1 MLILRVAPTLRA
13 RSLSVRSHIE
23 TCEHK
28 AAECEQ
34 FARRVRDPA
43 ARRIFQRAA
52 DRWRRMV
59 DDSDDRLSRLIPL
72 LAPLPATD
80 NER

>member
-1 MLILRVAPTLRA
+1 MLILRVAATQAA
-13 RSLSVRSHIE
+13 RSLRVRSHIE
-23 TCEHK
+23 TCERK

-52 DRWRRMV
+52 DRWRRMT
-59 DDSDDRLSRLIPL
+59 DDSDDRLSRLISL
-72 LAPLPATD
+72 LAPRPATD
-80 NER
+80 DER

>member
-1 MLILRVAPTLRA
+1 M
-13 RSLSVRSHIE
+13 RSHIE

-43 ARRIFQRAA
+43 ARRIFRRAA
-52 DRWRRMV
+52 DRWRRMA
-59 DDSDDRLSRLIPL
+59 DDDEGRLSRLIPL

-80 NER
+80 DER